1 MNDYS
6 ERIDKFLRE
15 QMTPEENEMFLEDLQ
30 KDAELRK
37 EAQLTALMIKE
48 LQERQARE
56 DAEIIEEVLAC
67 KAKAAQKAKIVRMV
81 RWVGAIAAMFILFF
95 GSVRFYQITQ
105 MDNLFGEY
113 YKPYKVNVVGEPR
126 GNTDEATKKELAA
139 LFNQVGTEK
148 DVASTIQ
155 KLQTIFESINSESG
169 YEYSLYADDI
179 AWYLALAYLKDH
191 QKDKA
196 IELLKVIVKND
207 SESEFGKKAQIML
220 DELE

>member
-1 MNDYS
+1 MEKIDNS
-6 ERIDKFLRE
+6 ERIDRFFRK
-15 QMTPEENEMFLEDLQ
+15 QMSLEERNAFMDDLKNDEDLY
-30 KDAELRK
+30 E
-37 EAQLTALMIKE
+37 EAQITALLIHGLKE
-48 LQERQARE
+48 EQSKQEQ
-56 DAEIIEEVLAC
+56 EITQEIRR
-67 KAKAAQKAKIVRMV
+67 AKSPVNIRKIVY
-81 RWVGAIAAMFILFF
+81 WAGSIAAVFIIFF
-95 GSVRFYQITQ
+95 GSIRFYQITQ